1 MMTTKGQYLIHDE
14 YFDIQ
19 FIINPFFRSEPEV
32 EYAEDLEDYRLPL
45 EPEIV
50 VTDETEAGVESEVMP
65 IGGEISEEVVDE
77 DPVVENLPDDVVM
90 DEEQLSE
97 DEMAEVVNEL
107 KFEQETAT
115 EEYFN
120 EENIEDVAI
129 E

>member
-1 MMTTKGQYLIHDE
+1 M
-14 YFDIQ
+14 
-19 FIINPFFRSEPEV
+19 

-50 VTDETEAGVESEVMP
+50 VTDETEAGVESEIMP

-77 DPVVENLPDDVVM
+77 DPVVENLPDEAFTN
-90 DEEQLSE
+90 EEQLTQE
-97 DEMAEVVNEL
+97 EMAEVVNEL

-120 EENIEDVAI
+120 EENIEDIAI
-129 E
+129 D